1 MTRSAP
7 HRLDASS
14 DRLLQGLEV
23 YRVGGAVRDARLGW
37 PWNEC
42 DFVVVGATVEDMQAR
57 GFRPVGRDFPV
68 FLHPQTQEEYAL
80 ARTERKSGH
89 GYVGFTV
96 HASPDVTLE
105 EDLVRRDLTINAMAE
120 PLDSPP
126 GEGELVDPYGGLA
139 DLEARLLRHVSDAF
153 SEDPLRV
160 LRVARFLA
168 RYQGLG
174 FTVAEETRALMQGMV
189 ESGEVSHLVAER
201 VWKETEKAL
210 GEASPEAYFQL
221 LDELGALSVLMP
233 ALAREARALES
244 ALERLDRLPRQL
256 VDEAEMVCWR
266 MARLVEHLSREEIDT
281 LAQELRLPSAV
292 RDAAQQ
298 ARLCRELN
306 DASHR
311 EGGVQAEDLKVWL
324 DGVDAWRRGERQ
336 SVLVALLAVEDK
348 GLARLG
354 NAAWQAATAVS
365 PQSLVAQGLKGAE
378 IGRAMGEQ
386 RQQAIAEALREWRA
400 TPEVHAPHCGCGHA
414 H

>member
-1 MTRSAP
+1 
-7 HRLDASS
+7 
-14 DRLLQGLEV
+14 
-23 YRVGGAVRDARLGW
+23 
-37 PWNEC
+37 
-42 DFVVVGATVEDMQAR
+42 
-57 GFRPVGRDFPV
+57 
-68 FLHPQTQEEYAL
+68 
-80 ARTERKSGH
+80 
-89 GYVGFTV
+89 
-96 HASPDVTLE
+96 
-105 EDLVRRDLTINAMAE
+105 
-120 PLDSPP
+120 
-126 GEGELVDPYGGLA
+126 
-139 DLEARLLRHVSDAF
+139 
-153 SEDPLRV
+153 
-160 LRVARFLA
+160 
-168 RYQGLG
+168 
-174 FTVAEETRALMQGMV
+174 
-189 ESGEVSHLVAER
+189 
-201 VWKETEKAL
+201 
-210 GEASPEAYFQL
+210 
-221 LDELGALSVLMP
+221 MP

-386 RQQAIAEALREWRA
+386 RQQAIAEALDEWRA